1 MLPTASGGKD
11 VQIITDW
18 PGNTGRNN
26 DFLEKV
32 PSSIAYQAE
41 NAGKNL
47 RGDLWGYEVKS
58 THVNCSWTKLL
69 LDHHVRPTE
78 YDDKNLGAIVE
89 DGLFRL
95 PPDKTAGDVVTD
107 YLSKLYEHCMKILS
121 RHYADFLTVTPVEFW
136 LTVPAMWSP
145 NAEHTTREAAKK
157 AGFGSRPSDSI
168 KMISEPEAGVIAA
181 INSEIE
187 GIQGA
192 FKVILLRMCIEDFF
206 RLTQQAR
213 HRIFSL
219 RLRRWN
225 GRMILP
231 SNLIE

>member
-1 MLPTASGGKD
+1 MAYALPTASDGKD

-32 PSSIAYQAE
+32 PSSIVYQAE
-41 NAGKNL
+41 NGDKNL
-47 RGDLWGYEVKS
+47 RGDLWGYEVKP

-69 LDHHVRPTE
+69 LDRHVRPTE
-78 YDDKNLGAIVE
+78 YDDKNLGATVE

-95 PPDKTAGDVVTD
+95 PAGKTAADVVTD

-121 RHYADFLTVTPVEFW
+121 RHYAEFLTVTPIEFW

-145 NAEHTTREAAKK
+145 NAENTTRESAKK
-157 AGFGSRPSDSI
+157 AGFGSRPNDSI
-168 KMISEPEAGVIAA
+168 KIISEPEAGVIAA

-192 FKVILLRMCIEDFF
+192 FKVTMLPACQPDFLSANWTSPAPDSWSAIAGVE
-206 RLTQQAR
+206 R
-213 HRIFSL
+213 S
-219 RLRRWN
+219 
-225 GRMILP
+225 
-231 SNLIE
+231 

>member
-1 MLPTASGGKD
+1 MAYALPTASDGKD

-41 NAGKNL
+41 NGDKNL
-47 RGDLWGYEVKS
+47 RGDLWGYEVKP

-69 LDHHVRPTE
+69 LDRHARPTE
-78 YDDKNLGAIVE
+78 YDDRNLGATVE

-95 PPDKTAGDVVTD
+95 PAGGKTAADVVTD
-107 YLSKLYEHCMKILS
+107 YLSKLYEHCMKIL
-121 RHYADFLTVTPVEFW
+121 RQHYAEFLTVTPVEFW

-145 NAEHTTREAAKK
+145 NAENTTRESAKK
-157 AGFGSRPSDSI
+157 AGFGSRPNDTI

-181 INSEIE
+181 IDSEIE
-187 GIQGA
+187 GIKGA
-192 FKVILLRMCIEDFF
+192 FKVMMLAAGQTDFF
-206 RLTQQAR
+206 LTCTSPAPDSWSAIVGVER
-213 HRIFSL
+213 S
-219 RLRRWN
+219 
-225 GRMILP
+225 
-231 SNLIE
+231 